1 MKLYMHDSL
10 TYNYV
15 PRCDPDSVPHT
26 TAVVSL
32 AMPMLGSPLTVLCY
46 DRNTLRSVNRYDLI
60 TVQIVI
66 TVVLFTPLSRGLYG

>member
-32 AMPMLGSPLTVLCY
+32 AMPMLGSPLTASMCLWPE
-46 DRNTLRSVNRYDLI
+46 DEIKIINI
-60 TVQIVI
+60 TIVYVRLAHI
-66 TVVLFTPLSRGLYG
+66 HLLNSSSYFPA